1 MLEVKLNS
9 GDFDDFGGSIIGA
22 LPRF

>member
-9 GDFDDFGGSIIGA
+9 GDFDDFGG
-22 LPRF
+22 